1 MPAATDR
8 RQAPT
13 SDSETMVDDER
24 PAGPLR
30 RGWTT
35 GACATAATTA
45 ATEALFGG
53 DFPDPVT
60 IRLPRGQEPAF
71 ALGAREPG
79 DGGGWARPASSR
91 TPATT
96 PTSPTA

>member
-1 MPAATDR
+1 MPTAAR
-8 RQAPT
+8 PAH
-13 SDSETMVDDER
+13 TMVDDER

-45 ATEALFGG
+45 ATEALFGAP
-53 DFPDPVT
+53 FPDPVT

-71 ALGAREPG
+71 PLAVAERAADGTWPG
-79 DGGGWARPASSR
+79 RAWSR

-96 PTSPTA
+96 PT